1 LSAFRALIVKDLRI
15 LMRQRGG
22 FLSAFAL
29 GAIILLMASLSGE
42 ATPQSLA
49 QRGAAAFWMGIFL
62 GSTLFLSDA
71 FETEQKD
78 GAQKTL
84 ILLGASPT
92 AFFYA
97 KALVNFAG
105 LFLAGLCLSPV
116 AIALF
121 GAAPSFFGGIGVLAL
136 GTLSLAAPGTLFTAL
151 VCESDKRHLLL
162 PVVMFPLVV
171 PVLITVVQAT
181 LLLTFGDPMGQ
192 AGAWISILCVFAL
205 LHWLLDGA
213 LYARAVD

>member
-1 LSAFRALIVKDLRI
+1 MNAFRALLVKDLRI
-15 LMRQRGG
+15 LMRRRGG

-29 GAIILLMASLSGE
+29 GAIIMLMASLSGE
-42 ATPQSLA
+42 ATPQSLG
-49 QRGAAAFWMGIFL
+49 QRGAAAFWMAIFL

-71 FETEQKD
+71 FETEQRD
-78 GAQKTL
+78 GAQRTL

-105 LFLAGLCLSPV
+105 LFLAGVLLSPI

-121 GAAPSFFGGIGVLAL
+121 GLAPPLGSGGAVLAL
-136 GTLSLAAPGTLFTAL
+136 GTLALAAPGTLFTAL
-151 VCESDKRHLLL
+151 VSESDKRHLLL
-162 PVVMFPLVV
+162 PVMMFPLLV

-192 AGAWISILCVFAL
+192 GSAWISILAVFVL

>member
-1 LSAFRALIVKDLRI
+1 MNAFRFLVAKDLRI
-15 LMRQRGG
+15 LIRRRGG

-29 GAIILLMASLSGE
+29 GAIIMLMASLSGE
-42 ATPQSLA
+42 ATPRSLGE
-49 QRGAAAFWMGIFL
+49 RGAAAFWMGLFL

-71 FETEQKD
+71 FETEQRD
-78 GAQKTL
+78 GAQRAL

-97 KALVNFAG
+97 KALVNFVG
-105 LFLAGLCLSPV
+105 LFVVGVLLTPISA
-116 AIALF
+116 ALF
-121 GAAPSFFGGIGVLAL
+121 GVAPAPAGGAVVLAL

-151 VCESDKRHLLL
+151 VAESDKRHLLL
-162 PVVMFPLVV
+162 PVMMFPLVV
-171 PVLITVVQAT
+171 PVLITVVQST

-192 AGAWISILCVFAL
+192 GGAWMSLLTVFAL

-213 LYARAVD
+213 LYSRAVD